1 MADLLLVLTSTTNA
15 PVDSDSILNK
25 LIPNFWAFIINLAA
39 FIVMCLIVLFLA
51 YKPVK
56 KILKERHD
64 YVQGNIKTSE
74 DNLKISENKI
84 KLAENTI
91 KDSKK
96 EAENIINSAKDAA
109 NRVGEEIVNKAKE
122 DAKREVLKAK
132 EEINYEIEK
141 SKDEMHK
148 EIVDVSL
155 LASEKILEREINKED
170 NAKLVDDFINEM
182 KKDN

>member
-1 MADLLLVLTSTTNA
+1 MANLLLFLTSTTNA
-15 PVDSDSILNK
+15 PVDSDSILDK

-39 FIVMCLIVLFLA
+39 FIVMCLIVLFFA

-56 KILKERHD
+56 KILKQRHD
-64 YVQGNIKTSE
+64 YVQGNIKNSE

-84 KLAENTI
+84 LKAEATI
-91 KDSKK
+91 KESKK
-96 EAENIINSAKDAA
+96 EAEDIINAAKVAA
-109 NRVGEEIVNKAKE
+109 NRVSDEIINNAKE
-122 DAKREVLKAK
+122 DAKKEVLKAK
-132 EEINYEIEK
+132 EEINYEVEK
-141 SKDEMHK
+141 SKDDIHK

-170 NAKLVDDFINEM
+170 NEKIINDFINEL